1 MIGVDVDWQAIG
13 TAVGGLMVGAG
24 GVALW
29 WRKQFV
35 ETAREGAEVN
45 VIQLMREEV
54 TRLGER
60 VGRMEARELR
70 LIRHI
75 YRLEGLMHAAGL
87 EPPPFDPDSD
97 TIRAGGSEGTTNGIR
112 GCGCER
118 DLERRVSCL

>member
-1 MIGVDVDWQAIG
+1 MIGADVDWQAIG
-13 TAVGGLMVGAG
+13 TAFGGLMVGAG

-60 VGRMEARELR
+60 VGRMERRELR

-75 YRLEGLMHAAGL
+75 YRLEGLMRAAGL

-97 TIRAGGSEGTTNGIR
+97 TIRAGGSE
-112 GCGCER
+112 
-118 DLERRVSCL
+118 

>member
-13 TAVGGLMVGAG
+13 TAAGGLMIGAG
-24 GVALW
+24 GVALL

-35 ETAREGAEVN
+35 EAAREGAGVN

-70 LIRHI
+70 LVRRI
-75 YRLEGLMHAAGL
+75 YRLEGLMRAAGL
-87 EPPPFDPDSD
+87 EPPPFDPESD
-97 TIRAGGSEGTTNGIR
+97 TIKAGGSE
-112 GCGCER
+112 
-118 DLERRVSCL
+118 

>member
-54 TRLGER
+54 TRLSASC
-60 VGRMEARELR
+60 RMRSSA
-70 LIRHI
+70 
-75 YRLEGLMHAAGL
+75 
-87 EPPPFDPDSD
+87 S
-97 TIRAGGSEGTTNGIR
+97 
-112 GCGCER
+112 CGAK
-118 DLERRVSCL
+118 VTAPS

>member
-1 MIGVDVDWQAIG
+1 MTGADVDWQAIG
-13 TAVGGLMVGAG
+13 TAIGGLMVGAG

-35 ETAREGAEVN
+35 ETAREGAEAN
-45 VIQLMREEV
+45 VIQLMRKEV

-75 YRLEGLMHAAGL
+75 YRLEGLMRAAGI
-87 EPPPFDPDSD
+87 EPPPFDPEND
-97 TIRAGGSEGTTNGIR
+97 TIRAGKSGLGLSHSHR
-112 GCGCER
+112 F
-118 DLERRVSCL
+118 L